1 MDVHR
6 AMIWLAILRHRFDHP
21 FKSRKDV
28 SKGHRLHGKDVE
40 DHEEDI
46 QCELQDGSR
55 TGGSEGAKDTL
66 TGCRKAQT

>member
-1 MDVHR
+1 MD
-6 AMIWLAILRHRFDHP
+6 FDHP

-28 SKGHRLHGKDVE
+28 SKGYRLYGKDVE

-55 TGGSEGAKDTL
+55 AGDGEGAKDTL
-66 TGCRKAQT
+66 TGYCKAQM